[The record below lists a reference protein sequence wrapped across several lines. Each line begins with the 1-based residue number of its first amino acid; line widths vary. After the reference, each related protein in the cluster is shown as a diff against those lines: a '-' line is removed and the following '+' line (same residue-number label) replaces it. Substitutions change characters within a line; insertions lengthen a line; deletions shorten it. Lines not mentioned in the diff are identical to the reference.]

1 MLDPIKIDNH
11 QVSINYIY
19 ITSDLV
25 FSVILLGKEFS
36 SPKRCFKCK
45 LHPKIWLE
53 RGHKIGED
61 WTINSL
67 ILVSDSNSTG
77 SVWIGVK
84 EVPIWKCVEVDKYI
98 CPILHNQ
105 INLVTMFYIIY
116 LIMEMNILKIFQQ

>member
-19 ITSDLV
+19 VTSDLV

-61 WTINSL
+61 WTINTL
-67 ILVSDSNSTG
+67 RLVLELYSTG
-77 SVWIGVK
+77 LARLGVK
-84 EVPIWKCVEVDKYI
+84 K
-98 CPILHNQ
+98 L
-105 INLVTMFYIIY
+105 
-116 LIMEMNILKIFQQ
+116 